1 MFVGHYAAAFALKGK
16 EKNASLG
23 LLFIATQFVDILFFP
38 FVLAGIENLKFVEG
52 FTAINNFNMDYY
64 PFTHGLLG
72 SLLWACLFYI
82 LFRFLFVKNRANKKS
97 IALIMALGVLSHWFA
112 DLIVHTP
119 DLPLIIG
126 EPKFGFGLW
135 NNKVLTFATEAILL
149 ILGLLYYLKRTVSIS
164 KSGKYIAI
172 VFVLFLLT
180 VNYLSMYVLPA
191 EDNINSL
198 SISALFTF
206 FLLAALAHFVDKK
219 RN

>member
-1 MFVGHYAAAFALKGK
+1 M
-16 EKNASLG
+16 
-23 LLFIATQFVDILFFP
+23 
-38 FVLAGIENLKFVEG
+38 
-52 FTAINNFNMDYY
+52 
-64 PFTHGLLG
+64 
-72 SLLWACLFYI
+72 ACLFYI

-97 IALIMALGVLSHWFA
+97 IALVVALGVLSHWFA

-135 NNKVLTFATEAILL
+135 NNKVLTFAAEAILL

-164 KSGKYIAI
+164 KPGKYIAI